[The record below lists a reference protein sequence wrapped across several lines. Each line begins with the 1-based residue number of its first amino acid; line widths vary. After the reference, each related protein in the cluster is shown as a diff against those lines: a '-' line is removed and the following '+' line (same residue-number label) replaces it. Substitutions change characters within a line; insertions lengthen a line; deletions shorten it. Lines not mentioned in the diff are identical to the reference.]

1 MIILNEESIQKES
14 YSVGGGRINKTGA
27 YTGFFTKAYEIVSAK
42 TGSKAI
48 HLEFVSD
55 NGSSAAIDLWYWS
68 GKTDALIDF
77 QMDATVFP
85 LLSLMGL
92 KSLREKPNHSIE
104 VWDFDVKG
112 LVSKK
117 FTAFPDLANKPIG
130 VIFQMEEYQKNNG
143 TLGEQAR
150 AFRFFDAKT
159 RQTAKEKANEN
170 DAVAVELLLADLPD
184 VKRLS
189 LLSTQIVNVQDAQI
203 IQKANDFDFDDDI
216 VF

>member
-1 MIILNEESIQKES
+1 
-14 YSVGGGRINKTGA
+14 
-27 YTGFFTKAYEIVSAK
+27 
-42 TGSKAI
+42 
-48 HLEFVSD
+48 
-55 NGSSAAIDLWYWS
+55 
-68 GKTDALIDF
+68 
-77 QMDATVFP
+77 
-85 LLSLMGL
+85 MGL

-159 RQTAKEKANEN
+159 RQTAKEKANDN
-170 DAVAVELLLADLPD
+170 DAAAVELLLADLPD